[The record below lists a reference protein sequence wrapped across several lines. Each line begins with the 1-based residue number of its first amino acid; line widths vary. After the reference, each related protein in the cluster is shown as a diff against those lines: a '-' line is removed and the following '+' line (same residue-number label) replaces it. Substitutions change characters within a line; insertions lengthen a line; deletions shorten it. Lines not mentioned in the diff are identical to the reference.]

1 MNKKKR
7 FKHFAKKTTI
17 NHSTAPTSDEI
28 KNQRS
33 RTFKET
39 GLSLWCLKSIENL
52 ILAVLLILPLIFWVN
67 FSIAVVKE
75 TVFETLVI
83 IMLFFWLVRQ
93 LELAKITLKINF
105 FNILILIFFLLMI
118 ISTVI
123 SPDSNMAFWGSAS
136 RGEGLKFFI
145 FLIIYFF
152 IFTTT
157 INKESQ
163 IKKIIKGLI
172 WVSLPLS
179 LYGILQHFGINI
191 FPIPY
196 NFSIDGGLIRSFST
210 FGNPIF
216 FSSWLLFIIP
226 ITVYQTHQHYQKI
239 GSKRFFSH
247 YFTYIYLAILMIQLG
262 ALLFTFTRAAIFALI
277 IGLFILM
284 VILAI
289 IKKIKWLWISSL
301 AGFVIVVGGLV
312 LLNLPSNP
320 LNINRSNP
328 WVNRFADITS
338 ESSSFRSRQ
347 IIWESVIKA
356 VNNRPILGFGPDA
369 YESFS
374 MTKEYFNPK
383 MLTIGG
389 DEARIDRAHNI
400 FLDQALA
407 FGYAGLIVFALTYLF
422 ILFFLVEEIFKK
434 NIEDKNRYFSLTIFV
449 ILTIYLI
456 QNLAAFPDVVEY
468 SLFITMLALAYRI
481 YNKEEIQ
488 TNYSLGNYSKNT
500 FWFYLLPFFALA
512 AVGYWLIFS
521 QYQAEAIFRQALKES
536 KADKKIALFKKAQ
549 SLNPR
554 NYQYLNK
561 LTAVVKEQLDPQKMQ
576 EAETIINKSIETR
589 PQELA
594 NYLFK
599 SALLS
604 NWGKFSE
611 NKYQD
616 LEKNLNRALEKF
628 GFKADIYQ
636 EYIRYLS
643 QRSKFDLAE
652 EKIQLAKNDS
662 IFNGKDMFSYRFYL
676 AAAEGSLQ
684 AGNFNKAIE
693 YLNSDYN
700 LQTSQASNQKYWY
713 LGFSY
718 YRIADF
724 AKAKDSW
731 QKCLEINQRDSNCL
745 NGLIVMNKELK
756 KYDLVEKYL
765 DDLAKIDAKKAAA
778 MKKDIENLKK

>member
-1 MNKKKR
+1 MSKKKR
-7 FKHFAKKTTI
+7 FKRSTDNTNKVARQI
-17 NHSTAPTSDEI
+17 NTDMQ
-28 KNQRS
+28 NQHQS
-33 RTFKET
+33 VLKET
-39 GLSLWCLKSIENL
+39 ALSLWCQKILENF
-52 ILAVLLILPLIFWVN
+52 IIALLVILPLIFWVN

-75 TVFETLVI
+75 TVFEALVI
-83 IMLFFWLVRQ
+83 VMLFFWLVRQ
-93 LELAKITLKINF
+93 IELKKSIIKINF
-105 FNILILIFFLLMI
+105 FNILILLFFLLTI
-118 ISTVI
+118 ISTI
-123 SPDSNMAFWGSAS
+123 FSPDRDMAFWGSSS

-163 IKKIIKGLI
+163 IKRIIKSLI

-179 LYGILQHFGINI
+179 IYGILQHFDINI
-191 FPIPY
+191 FPLPY

-216 FSSWLLFIIP
+216 FSGWLLFVIP
-226 ITVYQTHQHYQKI
+226 LTIYQIYLHYQKI

-247 YFTYIYLAILMIQLG
+247 YFTYIYFVILLIQLL

-277 IGLFILM
+277 LGSFILM

-301 AGFVIVVGGLV
+301 AGFVIVTGGLV
-312 LLNLPSNP
+312 LLNMPSNP
-320 LNINRSNP
+320 LNIDKSNP

-338 ESSSFRSRQ
+338 ENSSFRSRQ
-347 IIWESVIKA
+347 IIWESVVKA
-356 VNNRPILGFGPDA
+356 INNRPIWGFGPDTF
-369 YESFS
+369 ESFS

-383 MLTIGG
+383 MLSIGG
-389 DEARIDRAHNI
+389 NEARIDRAHNI

-407 FGYAGLIVFALTYLF
+407 FGYTGSLAFLLIYLYVLI
-422 ILFFLVEEIFKK
+422 ILIKEIFKK
-434 NIEDKNRYFSLTIFV
+434 DSKDKDKYFPLTIFL
-449 ILTIYLI
+449 ILIIYLI
-456 QNLAAFPDVVEY
+456 QNMAAFPDVVEY
-468 SLFITMLALAYRI
+468 SLLATTLALAYKI
-481 YNKEEIQ
+481 YSKEQIQ
-488 TNYSLGNYSKNT
+488 TNYSLGGYSKNSIWLY
-500 FWFYLLPFFALA
+500 FLLLIALA
-512 AVGYWLIFS
+512 GLSYWLIFT
-521 QYQAEAIFRQALKES
+521 QYQAEASFRRALKES
-536 KADKKIALFKKAQ
+536 KTDQKIALLKKSQ

-561 LTAVVKEQLDPQKMQ
+561 LTAIVKEQLDPKKM
-576 EAETIINKSIETR
+576 EEVEVIINKTMDKR

-594 NYLFK
+594 YYLFK
-599 SALLS
+599 STLLS

-611 NKYQD
+611 SKYQD
-616 LEKNLNRALEKF
+616 LEENLNRALEKF

-643 QRSKFDLAE
+643 QRSKFDLME
-652 EKIQLAKNDS
+652 EKIQLAKNES

-684 AGNFNKAIE
+684 AGNFQKAIE
-693 YLNSDYN
+693 YLNSDYII
-700 LQTSQASNQKYWY
+700 QTIQANNQKYWY

-724 AKAKDSW
+724 AKAEDSW

-778 MKKDIENLKK
+778 MKKDIESLKK